1 MIDNSV
7 TSKHSDTAAKSSDT
21 VRISTCSTETARLT
35 NVILVAK
42 TISSLRS
49 TSCASSSIRH
59 SVSSANAERS
69 TIQGCTGSSVLTTNF
84 LGNATRP
91 VTCRS
96 YTHEPWLTLTQKLD
110 RVIAQESQWN
120 VKPVLI
126 RIQGKLWP
134 FFKLSKTTSFVFT
147 KRVKTLDPRGYYR

>member
-7 TSKHSDTAAKSSDT
+7 TSKYSDTAAKSSDT

-59 SVSSANAERS
+59 SVVQALHNSRLHWIVGADNK
-69 TIQGCTGSSVLTTNF
+69 LP
-84 LGNATRP
+84 GNRHEAHC
-91 VTCRS
+91 TCRS